1 MADNGSDEVYSFFR
15 ADDPTQPLTE
25 ASNPVRPLE
34 DAQAFPKP
42 PPWRDFSALLRSSDP
57 AVENRNKGKGM
68 IVDAKVAE
76 AVNATLIL
84 RRPLMVTGKPG
95 TGKSSLAYAVAY
107 QLDLGKVLVWPITSR
122 TTLAQGLYSYDA
134 VARLQDASLAALAGR
149 GWRSFARWLGWGRPR
164 PSDVGRYIRLGP
176 LGTALLPAPL
186 PRVLLIDEIDKSN
199 VDLPNDLLHAF
210 EEGRFQIPELA
221 RLPREPEYERIEVFP
236 HDRDETVSVPR
247 DRIQCDAFP
256 FVVLTSNGERAFP
269 PAFLRRCI
277 RLHIQE
283 PQIPELIRIVE
294 ARLRPPLSY
303 EAAVT
308 GLIKEFFRR
317 RETPTADGK
326 TDLATDQLLNAVQLL
341 IKDCLPESEPRR
353 LDLVLQ
359 PLNEVPPDAT

>member
-1 MADNGSDEVYSFFR
+1 MAYNGSDDVYSFFR
-15 ADDPTQPLTE
+15 ADDPTQPLTD

-34 DAQAFPKP
+34 DAKAFPKP
-42 PPWRDFSALLRSSDP
+42 PPWRDLSELLRSSDP
-57 AVENRNKGKGM
+57 VVENLNKGKGM

-76 AVNATLIL
+76 AVNAGADPPPPAHGDRQAGHRQVEPRL
-84 RRPLMVTGKPG
+84 RRGVPARSGQGAGLAHHVAHHPG
-95 TGKSSLAYAVAY
+95 PGVVFVRRRRSPSGRLPGGAHRAGVAV
-107 QLDLGKVLVWPITSR
+107 V
-122 TTLAQGLYSYDA
+122 
-134 VARLQDASLAALAGR
+134 
-149 GWRSFARWLGWGRPR
+149 ARWLGWGRPR

-186 PRVLLIDEIDKSN
+186 PRVLLIDEIDKSD
-199 VDLPNDLLHAF
+199 VDLPNDLLHVF

-221 RLPREPEYERIEVFP
+221 RLPREPEYERIDVFP
-236 HDRDETVSVPR
+236 HDSDKMVSVPR

-294 ARLRPPLSY
+294 ARLKPPPSY

-341 IKDCLPESEPRR
+341 IKDCLPESEPKR

-359 PLNEVPPDAT
+359 PLNEVQPDVT